1 MYENTKTNFHGL
13 KPIMEWVEIPAGI
26 FIMGG
31 YFEELLSGYPKGT
44 INDIR

>member
-1 MYENTKTNFHGL
+1 MDENTKTNFHGL

-31 YFEELLSGYPKGT
+31 YSEELLSGYPKGT
-44 INDIR
+44 INDTR